1 MTSCEG
7 SLFYSACWMY
17 ILLIYHLLVQKD
29 KKEWRRQ
36 LLFYGFGLAIHWSK
50 LRQEE
55 MRWQDLL
62 SHLVMIENKQRWL
75 KQLGTTSTGKTYRDY
90 SQGTT
95 CFINYLKRPLEVGQR
110 AAIICVINVSV
121 IKSTCI
127 FFKPLSPMWEVLKVR
142 WYNINTIHYIVFLR
156 MYHEQKATFQLLH
169 LTW

>member
-1 MTSCEG
+1 MVNCLSWT
-7 SLFYSACWMY
+7 WHK
-17 ILLIYHLLVQKD
+17 YHKNKVKKTMVFFFFFFGKRRTYGTIRLSRCAAG

-62 SHLVMIENKQRWL
+62 SHLVMIENKKRWL
-75 KQLGTTSTGKTYRDY
+75 KQFGTTSTGKTYRDY

-142 WYNINTIHYIVFLR
+142 WYNINTIFIIP
-156 MYHEQKATFQLLH
+156 
-169 LTW
+169 